1 MRCIQVGTLHGEA
14 WDKMHEQSRR
24 VYSPEGVAPTI
35 HTMGGG
41 GQEIKI
47 AVRENTRQGYAVAE
61 VGDSINIEQPNSKT
75 RRGRVGKGVAQT
87 LTTQNEQCVIEPFAI
102 DEQNKAIRTDGTV
115 GTLTTDG
122 SSPKHN
128 NRIVEPQER
137 FFKQALETLEEN
149 DCQDGDIISAYNKQV
164 NKSGVA
170 STVTTR
176 PEGFKTAI
184 LPIQN
189 YRVRKLTPK
198 ERFRLM
204 DFDDDDFDNA
214 KWYSEEESARIIKKN
229 NITHGDRIKRGYK
242 KLPDNV
248 RVERMSDSQLYKQAG
263 NSIVVAVLEAIFG
276 QLFYK
281 E

>member
-1 MRCIQVGTLHGEA
+1 M
-14 WDKMHEQSRR
+14 
-24 VYSPEGVAPTI
+24 
-35 HTMGGG
+35 
-41 GQEIKI
+41 
-47 AVRENTRQGYAVAE
+47 
-61 VGDSINIEQPNSKT
+61 
-75 RRGRVGKGVAQT
+75 AQT

-115 GTLTTDG
+115 GTITTDG
-122 SSPKHN
+122 SRPKHN

-149 DCQDGDIISAYNKQV
+149 DCQDEDIISAYNKQV

-170 STVTTR
+170 PTVITR

-189 YRVRKLTPK
+189 YRVRKITPK
-198 ERFRLM
+198 ECFRLM
-204 DFDDDDFDNA
+204 DFDDEDIDKCRDV
-214 KWYSEEESARIIKKN
+214 
-229 NITHGDRIKRGYK
+229 G
-242 KLPDNV
+242 
-248 RVERMSDSQLYKQAG
+248 MSDSQLYKQAG

-276 QLFYK
+276 QFFDK